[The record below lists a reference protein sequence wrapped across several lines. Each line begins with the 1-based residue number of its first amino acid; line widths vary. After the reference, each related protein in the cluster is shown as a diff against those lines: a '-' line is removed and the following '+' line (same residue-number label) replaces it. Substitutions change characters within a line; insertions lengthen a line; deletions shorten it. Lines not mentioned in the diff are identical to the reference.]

1 MRTRRFIA
9 AIGVSTF
16 LVAGLAACS
25 SDSDSK
31 SDKATTTTEAMA
43 KAEKCDNTI
52 VDVAV
57 GNADFS
63 TLVKAVQAA
72 GLVDTLNG
80 EGPFTVFAPTNEAFA
95 KIPADQLNA
104 ILADKAKLTSILT
117 YHVVPGKIMAADLK
131 PGEQSVTTVEGSE
144 AQVIVNDAGATYADA
159 NISATDVEAC
169 NGVIHVIDSV
179 VVPPAAKQ

>member
-9 AIGVSTF
+9 AIGISTF
-16 LVAGLAACS
+16 LVAGVAACS
-25 SDSDSK
+25 SDSDSNA
-31 SDKATTTTEAMA
+31 DKPTTTTEAV
-43 KAEKCDNTI
+43 KDEKCDGTV

-63 TLVKAVQAA
+63 TLVTAVQEA

-95 KIPADQLNA
+95 KIPAADLEA

-117 YHVVPGKIMAADLK
+117 YHVVPGKVMAADLK
-131 PGEQSVTTVEGSE
+131 PGEQAVTTVEGSE
-144 AQVIVNDAGATYADA
+144 AAVIVTDAGVTYAGA
-159 NISATDVEAC
+159 NVVATDVDAC
-169 NGVIHVIDSV
+169 NGVIHVIDAV
-179 VVPPAAKQ
+179 VIPPAKN

>member
-1 MRTRRFIA
+1 
-9 AIGVSTF
+9 
-16 LVAGLAACS
+16 
-25 SDSDSK
+25 
-31 SDKATTTTEAMA
+31 MA

>member
-1 MRTRRFIA
+1 MRTRRLVA

-25 SDSDSK
+25 SDSDSE
-31 SDKATTTTEAMA
+31 SDKASTTTEA
-43 KAEKCDNTI
+43 KAVKCDNTI
-52 VDVAV
+52 VDVAA

-63 TLVKAVQAA
+63 TLVTAVQKA

-117 YHVVPGKIMAADLK
+117 YHVVAGKVMAADLK
-131 PGEQSVTTVEGSE
+131 PGEQAVTTVEGSE
-144 AQVIVNDAGATYADA
+144 AQVVVSDAGATYADA
-159 NISATDVEAC
+159 TITATDVEAC
-169 NGVIHVIDSV
+169 NGVIHVIDAV

>member
-1 MRTRRFIA
+1 MRTRRIIA
-9 AIGVSTF
+9 ALGVSTF
-16 LVAGLAACS
+16 LIAGLAACS
-25 SDSDSK
+25 SDSD
-31 SDKATTTTEAMA
+31 D
-43 KAEKCDNTI
+43 KAEKTSTTTAASAEQCDNTI

-104 ILADKAKLTSILT
+104 ILADKELLTSILT

-131 PGEQSVTTVEGSE
+131 PGEQAVTTVEGSE
-144 AQVIVNDAGATYADA
+144 AQVIVSDAGVTYADA
-159 NISATDVEAC
+159 NITATDVEAC
-169 NGVIHVIDSV
+169 NGVIHVIDAV
-179 VVPPAAKQ
+179 VLPPAAKE

>member
-1 MRTRRFIA
+1 MRTRRLIA
-9 AIGVSTF
+9 AVGVSTF
-16 LVAGLAACS
+16 LVAGVAACS
-25 SDSDSK
+25 SNSDSK
-31 SDKATTTTEAMA
+31 ADKPSTTTAA
-43 KAEKCDNTI
+43 KAVKCDNTI
-52 VDVAV
+52 VDVAA

-63 TLVKAVQAA
+63 TLVTAVQKA

-80 EGPFTVFAPTNEAFA
+80 EGPFTVFAPTNAAFA

-131 PGEQSVTTVEGSE
+131 PGEQAVKTVEGSE
-144 AQVIVNDAGATYADA
+144 AQVIVSDQGATYADA
-159 NISATDVEAC
+159 NITATDIEAC

-179 VVPPAAKQ
+179 VVPPAAKP

>member
-1 MRTRRFIA
+1 MRTRRIIA
-9 AIGVSTF
+9 ALGVSTF
-16 LVAGLAACS
+16 LIAGLAACS
-25 SDSDSK
+25 SDSD
-31 SDKATTTTEAMA
+31 D
-43 KAEKCDNTI
+43 KAEKTSTTTAAAAEQCDNTI

-104 ILADKAKLTSILT
+104 ILADKELLTSILT

-131 PGEQSVTTVEGSE
+131 PGEQAVTTVEGSE
-144 AQVIVNDAGATYADA
+144 AQVIVSDAGVTYADA
-159 NISATDVEAC
+159 NITATDVEAC
-169 NGVIHVIDSV
+169 NGVIHVIDAV
-179 VVPPAAKQ
+179 VLPPAAKE

>member
-1 MRTRRFIA
+1 MRTRRLVA

-31 SDKATTTTEAMA
+31 ADKPSTTTEA
-43 KAEKCDNTI
+43 KAVKCDNTI
-52 VDVAV
+52 VDVAA

-104 ILADKAKLTSILT
+104 ILADKAQLTSILT
-117 YHVVPGKIMAADLK
+117 YHVVAGKVMAADLK
-131 PGEQSVTTVEGSE
+131 PGEQAVKTVEGSD
-144 AQVIVNDAGATYADA
+144 AAVVVGDAGVTYAGA
-159 NISATDVEAC
+159 NVVKTDIEAC

-179 VVPPAAKQ
+179 VVPAAKQ

>member
-1 MRTRRFIA
+1 MRTRRLVA

-31 SDKATTTTEAMA
+31 ADKPSTTTEAMQ
-43 KAEKCDNTI
+43 AEKCDNTI

-117 YHVVPGKIMAADLK
+117 YHVVAGKVMAADLK
-131 PGEQSVTTVEGSE
+131 PGEQAVKTVEGSE
-144 AQVIVNDAGATYADA
+144 AQVIVNDQGATYADA
-159 NISATDVEAC
+159 NITATDVEAC

-179 VVPPAAKQ
+179 VLPPAAKQ

>member
-9 AIGVSTF
+9 AIGISTF
-16 LVAGLAACS
+16 LVAGVAACS
-25 SDSDSK
+25 SDSDSNA
-31 SDKATTTTEAMA
+31 DKPTTTTEA
-43 KAEKCDNTI
+43 KKDEKCDGTV

-63 TLVKAVQAA
+63 TLVTAVQEA

-95 KIPADQLNA
+95 KIPAADLEA

-117 YHVVPGKIMAADLK
+117 YHVVPGKVMAADLK
-131 PGEQSVTTVEGSE
+131 PGEQAVTTVEGSE
-144 AQVIVNDAGATYADA
+144 AAVIVSDAGVTYAGA
-159 NISATDVEAC
+159 NVVATDVDAC
-169 NGVIHVIDSV
+169 NGVIHVIDAV
-179 VVPPAAKQ
+179 VIPPAKN